1 MRGAR
6 AWPPPSHRRVVYP
19 PAPSAHVGTYLAES
33 HTRSRIGRPPLW
45 PERRPRGG
53 YHRAAHRTAC
63 GSLSISGTRPNG
75 SWRIELTS
83 GIEATANGGRQSLE
97 DPLHPIAG
105 RVGDRGEAQLLL
117 RHGARQ
123 DQLPGELAQSRPKPG
138 ADEHQGEG
146 PDLAALDQG
155 RGLEELVKGPKPAG
169 QADEGAG
176 VLDQHDLADE
186 EVAELDHVVKVGVRP
201 LLVRQEDVAA
211 DAPAAPLLGPTVSRF
226 HHPGTA
232 SGHDSETGSGQ
243 LTTDFAAQLVLRRPL
258 PEERRAENCDSGTEA
273 VELPETPLELL
284 VDPPE
289 PLALAIRGPGLSK
302 ELALLDVST
311 IVPFSLAQLIIQC
324 AGARP
329 VALPPRLPLFGTRR
343 PWWLPDRFSVV
354 IRAPWIDRHRRCS
367 ATRPRSAW
375 STRPS
380 PRDIQSGI
388 HMQDGP
394 RHPPCPGR
402 REESCPGTHVVDLH
416 ELAQG

>member
-75 SWRIELTS
+75 AWRIELTS

-105 RVGDRGEAQLLL
+105 RVGDRGETQFLLGQ
-117 RHGARQ
+117 RTRQ
-123 DQLPGELAQSRPKPG
+123 DELPGELAQPRPEPG

-243 LTTDFAAQLVLRRPL
+243 VTTDFAAQLVLRRPL
-258 PEERRAENCDSGTEA
+258 TEPGRAEHGDSRPKA
-273 VELPETPLELL
+273 VELLKSPLELL
-284 VDPPE
+284 VDPSQ
-289 PLALAIRGPGLSK
+289 PLALTVRRPGLS
-302 ELALLDVST
+302 EEVAFLEFGR
-311 IVPFSLAQLIIQC
+311 IVPFALAQLIIQG

-329 VALPPRLPLFGTRR
+329 VALPSRLPLGRGRR
-343 PWWLPDRFSVV
+343 PW
-354 IRAPWIDRHRRCS
+354 
-367 ATRPRSAW
+367 
-375 STRPS
+375 
-380 PRDIQSGI
+380 
-388 HMQDGP
+388 
-394 RHPPCPGR
+394 
-402 REESCPGTHVVDLH
+402 
-416 ELAQG
+416 